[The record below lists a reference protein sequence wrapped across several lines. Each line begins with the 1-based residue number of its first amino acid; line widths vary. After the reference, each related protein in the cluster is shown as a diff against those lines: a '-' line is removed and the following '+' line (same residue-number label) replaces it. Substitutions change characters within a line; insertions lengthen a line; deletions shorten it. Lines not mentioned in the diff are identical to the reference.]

1 MPTVEKISIALT
13 PDLASLVRRAVD
25 DGNYASTSEVI
36 REALR
41 DWKNKQNLNGQKAQE
56 LRTLWQEGIDSGS
69 AGVLNMAEI
78 KQEARRRYEE
88 DNPNAADRLFDSI
101 EEKCTLLG

>member
-13 PDLASLVRRAVD
+13 PDLASLIRKAVD
-25 DGNYASTSEVI
+25 DGYYASTSEVI

-56 LRTLWQEGIDSGS
+56 LRALWQEGIDSGS
-69 AGVLNMAEI
+69 ADILNMAEI
-78 KQEARRRYEE
+78 KQEARRRYEKV
-88 DNPNAADRLFDSI
+88 SI
-101 EEKCTLLG
+101 NKKV